1 MRFILN
7 TVLLPEWSTAV
18 FLFSDS
24 SSWVP
29 CLSWTVKLSA
39 VLQKNHSA
47 PTHTLVFQHFCV
59 FEPFPTMTVWFWDP
73 SFHTR
78 TTEGLICNYYRRL
91 KHSCI
96 KSRAVL
102 QSREPIINPF
112 NWQQNTN
119 KTIQNNSQ
127 KPASGQFNTPHKNN
141 SSSADG
147 TQFLIK
153 TIYVEGKKVEKGAF
167 FFFYFVILFWRHKK
181 GLIPQTLW
189 KYLRDGYKDVGDLWG
204 ISTASCQIFPHPS
217 FHIERP
223 KSSLLVFGMHRLIG
237 IPLHLSWRSPGK
249 KHRRGGQAAR
259 FGQLTQALEKR
270 LSCGT
275 VLDQTW
281 RPNFSTSKRL
291 PITPHCSQTLY
302 FSKLKH

>member
-1 MRFILN
+1 MYLN
-7 TVLLPEWSTAV
+7 PFQQWLYDFEIH
-18 FLFSDS
+18 LFT
-24 SSWVP
+24 P
-29 CLSWTVKLSA
+29 
-39 VLQKNHSA
+39 
-47 PTHTLVFQHFCV
+47 
-59 FEPFPTMTVWFWDP
+59 
-73 SFHTR
+73 R
-78 TTEGLICNYYRRL
+78 TTEGLCAIITEDSNTPWCSRRKNHAL
-91 KHSCI
+91 
-96 KSRAVL
+96 RAGAGL
-102 QSREPIINPF
+102 QTREPIINPF
-112 NWQQNTN
+112 NWQQNIN
-119 KTIQNNSQ
+119 QTIENNSQ
-127 KPASGQFNTPHKNN
+127 CQTKPASGQFNTPHKNN

-147 TQFLIK
+147 TKFLIK

-189 KYLRDGYKDVGDLWG
+189 KYLRDRYKDVGDLWG

-223 KSSLLVFGMHRLIG
+223 ERSLLVFGMRRLIG

-281 RPNFSTSKRL
+281 RPNFSSSKRL
-291 PITPHCSQTLY
+291 PIIPHCSQTLY